1 MTIRPIPTRPGYYT
15 ANEVIIIKAASSM
28 DAACQLIR
36 AMITQR
42 DKPALLRVQ
51 AS

>member
-15 ANEVIIIKAASSM
+15 ANEIIVIKADSSM

-36 AMITQR
+36 ALIAQR
-42 DKPALLRVQ
+42 DKPVLLQVQ